1 MTDHE
6 SGTASAQRAAAGS
19 PGSVT
24 GSAGSP
30 APKWAQK
37 KVRLHPDTNQRLDYW
52 RKKRGLASDNEYIA
66 LAVEEKIARENGDYN
81 LPTLEIQRL
90 NQIIDEMRANSTNLA
105 NLERVVTSGFGSLLG
120 LTRGDSYLLDDESG
134 ELSGRDASTGIPG
147 A

>member
-6 SGTASAQRAAAGS
+6 AGTASAG
-19 PGSVT
+19 T
-24 GSAGSP
+24 P

-37 KVRLHPDTNQRLDYW
+37 KIRLHPDTNQRLDYW

-66 LAVEEKIARENGDYN
+66 LAVEEKIARENGDYD

-134 ELSGRDASTGIPG
+134 ELSGPDASMGIPG